1 MKNNSPQSALEKLT
15 LSRYK
20 DLSKKRGGDGVV
32 YTRVSSKEQAEKN
45 GSLEVQRKYC
55 DNYANSNTISIREYF
70 GGSFESAKTDGR
82 KEFQRML
89 EYVRKNKSI
98 SYIIVFNYDRFSR
111 TGAAASQLSEQ
122 LRIEGIIVKSVT
134 QDIDTSTAIGRL
146 QENFF
151 HMLNN
156 FDNRLKSDRTSI
168 NTREVML
175 KGYWPYTTPMGYK
188 NLKPKHRACF
198 HEYLI
203 TEEGKQLRKGFQM
216 IADQRYQF
224 KDVIDHLA
232 SRGVRITKTSFRHV
246 FSNPFYA
253 GFVTGKLVGGKL
265 VKGLHPPLV
274 DIKTFMRV
282 QDILND
288 NPIAGIPKV
297 SRHDEVPLKTFARD
311 EASRRPFT
319 GYKTKGIW
327 YYKTK
332 EGPMPV
338 NVNAN
343 YLNGAFSNLLS
354 QYEYKPQL
362 RKKIEAAM
370 SAKLKQR
377 LAGVAKDSAQIKK
390 KIAEKKALLEKIEHK
405 FITDRISDDIYQK
418 HSEKIRNEIHA
429 MSKEIDMSQI
439 DSSNLELAVSKCLT
453 IAQNL
458 SQAWVSAEYEQKQRL
473 QKLIFPE
480 GIMYN
485 KQKGVVRTVKV
496 NCLFESIPLLE
507 GISAENKKGDP
518 IQNRLKSNQVPRTG
532 FEPAHPCER
541 CDLNTVR
548 LPISPP
554 GQWRANIRQKG
565 K

>member
-1 MKNNSPQSALEKLT
+1 MRNENALTALEKLT
-15 LSRYK
+15 RTRYS
-20 DLSKKRGGDGVV
+20 DSSKKRGGEGVV
-32 YTRVSSKEQAEKN
+32 YTRVSSKEQAENN

-55 DNYANSNTISIREYF
+55 DNYASSNAIAIREYF

-122 LRIEGIIVKSVT
+122 LRTEGIIVKSVT

-175 KGYWPYTTPMGYK
+175 KGFWPYATPMGYK

-198 HEYLI
+198 HEYVI

-216 IADQRYQF
+216 IAEQKYQF
-224 KDVIDHLA
+224 KDVVDHL
-232 SRGVRITKTSFRHV
+232 SRRGVRITKTSFRHV

-253 GFVTGKLVGGKL
+253 GFVTGRLVGGKL
-265 VKGLHPPLV
+265 IKGLHPPLV

-288 NPIAGIPKV
+288 NPIAGVPKV
-297 SRHDEVPLKTFARD
+297 SRHDEIPLKTFACD
-311 EASRRPFT
+311 ETSRRPFT

-332 EGPMPV
+332 DGPTPV
-338 NVNAN
+338 NVNAK
-343 YLNGAFSNLLS
+343 YLNSAFTNLLS
-354 QYEYKPQL
+354 QYQYKPQL

-377 LAGVAKDSAQIKK
+377 IVGVAKDAAQIKK
-390 KIAEKKALLEKIEHK
+390 KIAEKKAFLEKIEYK
-405 FITDRISDDIYQK
+405 FITDQISGDIYQK
-418 HSEKIRNEIHA
+418 HSDKIRTEIA
-429 MSKEIDMSQI
+429 ALSKETDMSQI
-439 DSSNLELAVSKCLT
+439 DGSNLELAVSKCLT

-458 SQAWVSAEYEQKQRL
+458 IQAWVSADYEKKQRL
-473 QKLIFPE
+473 QKLVFPE
-480 GIMYN
+480 GILYN
-485 KQKGVVRTVKV
+485 KQKGVVRTSKV
-496 NCLFESIPLLE
+496 NCLFEAIPLLE
-507 GISAENKKGDP
+507 RGSAENKKGDSVK
-518 IQNRLKSNQVPRTG
+518 NRLKSNQVPRTG
-532 FEPAHPCER
+532 FEPAH
-541 CDLNTVR
+541 LAA
-548 LPISPP
+548 PP
-554 GQWRANIRQKG
+554 PEDGASTSFATWASR
-565 K
+565 